1 MKPRR
6 KIARKEETEVM
17 EGPAR
22 NSERLKSGS
31 RGGVGTTGE
40 GRGEGRGARGGA
52 RGGAGRRVGGPA

>member
-6 KIARKEETEVM
+6 KIGVM

-22 NSERLKSGS
+22 SSERLKSGS

-40 GRGEGRGARGGA
+40 GRGEGRGAGRRARGGA
-52 RGGAGRRVGGPA
+52 TGGAGRRVGGPA